1 MGYIFAGES
10 YDIVAGATRRASVNG
25 PASIDA
31 RAFFMLL
38 LFDAHT
44 AVAVLYDSE
53 TQRELLSHGVV
64 AFNGTGSRPFVV
76 SRGGERGKYQTG
88 PEVAHRRP
96 RPTDHTCPM
105 SRQQPSSPAFLR
117 GASGTAVPMPGKEI
131 SPSGEKKSQKSLDA
145 MHNNIIFAA
154 SNYPCGQNAAGTLPA
169 IFVPPFYRN
178 QRITTPCRESGNR
191 PGASARISLTARSVV
206 TIFMSNYPMQKQKQI
221 AFTRRKIALTFTLL
235 NVNAILLNVKETC
248 SQILLILL
256 NLARIGKEWKARE
269 NAWVSAWCQEPVTNI
284 EVLRAAVG
292 VLVGLPVALIIAG
305 LVLGGG
311 AS

>member
-10 YDIVAGATRRASVNG
+10 YDIVAGATLRASVNG

-76 SRGGERGKYQTG
+76 SRGGGSGKYITRG
-88 PEVAHRRP
+88 TAHRRTS
-96 RPTDHTCPM
+96 PTTPTCPM
-105 SRQQPSSPAFLR
+105 SNPSSPRF
-117 GASGTAVPMPGKEI
+117 TVI
-131 SPSGEKKSQKSLDA
+131 FGEKRKKSSKSFGG
-145 MHNNIIFAA
+145 MRKESIFAA
-154 SNYPCGQNAAGTLPA
+154 SNLNCGQNAAGNHPA
-169 IFVPPFYRN
+169 IFVPPLYRN
-178 QRITTPCRESGNR
+178 HRITTPCRESGNR
-191 PGASARISLTARSVV
+191 PGALAVKSLTARSVV
-206 TIFMSNYPMQKQKQI
+206 HFCQILTVMNQKQI
-221 AFTRRKIALTFTLL
+221 GVPFTL
-235 NVNAILLNVKETC
+235 VSAKAIFCRMLAICCNSFQKLQDWKE
-248 SQILLILL
+248 
-256 NLARIGKEWKARE
+256 RE
-269 NAWVSAWCQEPVTNI
+269 NAWFSALCQERVTNH
-284 EVLRAAVG
+284 EVLLTAAAVF
-292 VLVGLPVALIIAG
+292 VGLPVVLIIAG

>member
-1 MGYIFAGES
+1 
-10 YDIVAGATRRASVNG
+10 
-25 PASIDA
+25 
-31 RAFFMLL
+31 MLL

-76 SRGGERGKYQTG
+76 SRGGGSGKYITRG
-88 PEVAHRRP
+88 TAHRRSS
-96 RPTDHTCPM
+96 PTTPTCPM
-105 SRQQPSSPAFLR
+105 SNPSSPRF
-117 GASGTAVPMPGKEI
+117 TVI
-131 SPSGEKKSQKSLDA
+131 FGEKRKKSSKSLDA
-145 MHNNIIFAA
+145 MDNNIIFAA
-154 SNYPCGQNAAGTLPA
+154 SNYPCGQNAAGIHPA
-169 IFVPPFYRN
+169 IFVPLSYRN

-221 AFTRRKIALTFTLL
+221 AFSRRKIVLTFTLL
-235 NVNAILLNVKETC
+235 NVNAILLKVKETC

-269 NAWVSAWCQEPVTNI
+269 NAWFSAWCQEPVTNI

-292 VLVGLPVALIIAG
+292 VLVGLPFALIIAG

>member
-1 MGYIFAGES
+1 
-10 YDIVAGATRRASVNG
+10 
-25 PASIDA
+25 
-31 RAFFMLL
+31 MLL

-76 SRGGERGKYQTG
+76 SRGGGSGKYITRG
-88 PEVAHRRP
+88 TAHRRSS
-96 RPTDHTCPM
+96 PTTPTCPM

-145 MHNNIIFAA
+145 THNNIIFAA
-154 SNYPCGQNAAGTLPA
+154 SNYPCGQNAAGIHPA
-169 IFVPPFYRN
+169 IFVPLSYRN

-235 NVNAILLNVKETC
+235 NVNAILLKVKETC

-256 NLARIGKEWKARE
+256 NLARIGKNWQARE
-269 NAWVSAWCQEPVTNI
+269 NAWFSAWCQEPVTNI

>member
-131 SPSGEKKSQKSLDA
+131 SLSGEKKSQKSLDA

-154 SNYPCGQNAAGTLPA
+154 SKHYCGQNAAGILPA

-178 QRITTPCRESGNR
+178 QRITAPCRESGNR
-191 PGASARISLTARSVV
+191 PGVLAIMYSTARSAVAFLCQN
-206 TIFMSNYPMQKQKQI
+206 IMQKQKQI

-269 NAWVSAWCQEPVTNI
+269 NAWFSAWCQEPVTNI